1 MAPNLHDIALNL
13 IGGFKDL
20 TPNQLTQ
27 DRAPNCT
34 HIFAPA
40 SLGKLGPFNN
50 EQFAEHITKLGDIL
64 DHFPVIPKEV
74 NVNEAGRQVVIWA
87 TAKPYFKDVAKGE
100 NPVEGDWDYTG
111 EYIFMLNFDENGKV
125 VRIVEFLDSLAT
137 ERLKAMAV
145 KARANLRLAAD
156 SWKVWGE

>member
-1 MAPNLHDIALNL
+1 MAPNLKNIALNL

-20 TPNQLTQ
+20 STDQLNQ

-40 SLGKLGPFNN
+40 SVGNLGPFNN
-50 EQFAEHITKLGDIL
+50 QQFAEHISKLGDIL
-64 DHFPVIPKEV
+64 DGFPVIPKEIHV
-74 NVNEAGRQVVIWA
+74 NDAGRQVVIWA

-100 NPVEGDWDYTG
+100 KPVEADWDYAG
-111 EYIFMLNFDENGKV
+111 EYIFMLDFDESGKV
-125 VRIVEFLDSLAT
+125 TRILEFLDSLAT
-137 ERLKAMAV
+137 EKLKSMAA

-156 SWKVWGE
+156 SW